1 MSLENSRYV
10 AEIDLPEGYLSI
22 ECEILYGTENSIKIF
37 INQTSIDKDSYLKE
51 FSSEFK
57 NQLLNETDLELRT
70 KRMDVENFLNEVMLE
85 EFGADADILIR
96 DIDSD

>member
-70 KRMDVENFLNEVMLE
+70 KRMDIENFLNEVMLE